1 MEIRRLT
8 LNDDIE
14 AVAELFYATD
24 DTVFP
29 MVFGKKEKA
38 VEYLSKLIKLEYN
51 QFSYKKTHIFIEE
64 DKIVGVLVGFDE
76 REQNDKLENSEI
88 IDALS
93 TGQLMRLVMKA
104 SAVKKYRITY
114 REKNIFIRL
123 ISVASDWKGKG
134 IGTAL
139 LGYFRAI
146 AQKQGYKQMSLDV
159 PLGNKVAIG
168 MCAKL
173 GFRVVEKKSFGK
185 TDGIQRMVLDI

>member
-8 LNDDIE
+8 LEDDLKT
-14 AVAELFYATD
+14 VAELIYAAD
-24 DTVFP
+24 DIIFP
-29 MVFGKKEKA
+29 MVFGKKDKA
-38 VEYLSKLIKLEYN
+38 IEYIIKLIKMEHN
-51 QFSYKKTHIFIEE
+51 QLSYKKTHIFFEE
-64 DKIVGVLVGFDE
+64 GKIVGVLVGFDE
-76 REQNDKLENSEI
+76 REQNDKLENSEY

-104 SAVKKYRITY
+104 NALKKYRITY
-114 REKNIFIRL
+114 QEKNILIRL

-168 MCAKL
+168 LCSKL